1 MMQGTM
7 LVYDATGALNDPP
20 RVVEFDRVPTLD
32 ELRAAV
38 GGGYIEVV
46 PFFTSIIV
54 QGKPVHCVAFC
65 DEDGKRKNL
74 TVNRRATL
82 IWDHALRRDHGRP
95 LSGDQL
101 VGPVCILY
109 GDGPFMCGL

>member
-65 DEDGKRKNL
+65 DEDGKLKKIP
-74 TVNRRATL
+74 VNRRATL
-82 IWDHALRRDHGRP
+82 LWDQALRRDHGRA
-95 LSGDQL
+95 LDDDHL
-101 VGPVCILY
+101 VGPIIILF
-109 GDGPFMCGL
+109 GDGPFLTGL